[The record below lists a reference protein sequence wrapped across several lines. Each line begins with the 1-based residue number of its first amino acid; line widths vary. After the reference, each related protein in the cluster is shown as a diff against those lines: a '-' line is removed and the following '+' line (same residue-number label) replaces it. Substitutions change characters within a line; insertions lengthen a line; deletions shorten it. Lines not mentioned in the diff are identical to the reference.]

1 MADQAL
7 NGLKVKTDSLPNDWY
22 VSLINPKSGEPAEIM
37 TVAKFVELFTAKQP
51 EATESSK
58 GLMSSQNLKSN
69 PSSYRVNRK
78 YINISME
85 AGKAYRIRIRRSN
98 DINFSIK
105 LRSNWTNGMSHGVLE
120 KTISYG
126 NGSSKESI
134 VNTCNNTICAVYYI
148 SNPYPDGDT
157 VCVDVINKANGNNS
171 PVIMLESYRDFSS
184 FEFIENQTPRT
195 DDLTKN
201 NRNESEFALKVD
213 LNTLAAS
220 QNALTDTI
228 SDNYS
233 ILPPPPQIAC
243 QTTQNQPVQRS
254 NLRYPLCRKQ
264 TTWMVQLQLIQN
276 RRNSMSGQ
284 LTRSEKLSW
293 NYRKKTRDLNKSS
306 ISLTIARYNK
316 CNLPRAG
323 PPRLIN

>member
-1 MADQAL
+1 MTDVSL

-22 VSLINPKSGEPAEIM
+22 VSLINPQSGEPAEIM
-37 TVAKFVELFTAKQP
+37 TVAKFAELFLNNNKIW
-51 EATESSK
+51 TENNDGPNSK
-58 GLMSSQNLKSN
+58 LDAGLFASKDANGYISFNGLSVNLDT
-69 PSSYRVNRK
+69 
-78 YINISME
+78 IN
-85 AGKAYRIRIRRSN
+85 
-98 DINFSIK
+98 
-105 LRSNWTNGMSHGVLE
+105 TNSFTV
-120 KTISYG
+120 Y
-126 NGSSKESI
+126 NG
-134 VNTCNNTICAVYYI
+134 NTIVGKPSGYGVVLTITNSDKAGTPGTVGVWINQLAFGTDGTVYFRQRIDASEWKNWKSLGSTAY
-148 SNPYPDGDT
+148 S
-157 VCVDVINKANGNNS
+157 
-171 PVIMLESYRDFSS
+171 LSY
-184 FEFIENQTPRT
+184 
-195 DDLTKN
+195 
-201 NRNESEFALKVD
+201 
-213 LNTLAAS
+213 
-220 QNALTDTI
+220 NALTDTI

-243 QTTQNQPVQRS
+243 QTIQNQQVQAS

-264 TTWMVQLQLIQN
+264 TTRMVQYQLIQN

>member
-1 MADQAL
+1 MADINSSDQAL
-7 NGLKVKTDSLPNDWY
+7 NGLKIKSDTLPGDWM
-22 VSLINPKSGEPAEIM
+22 VTLVNPKNGEPAEQM
-37 TVAKFVELFTAKQP
+37 TIARFTELFTLKQP
-51 EATESSK
+51 EVTDSSK
-58 GLMSSQNLKSN
+58 GLMSSQSLKSN

-85 AGKAYRIRIRRSN
+85 ARKAYRIRIRSSN

-105 LRSNWTNGMSHGVLE
+105 LRSNWSNGMSHGVLE

-134 VNTCNNTICAVYYI
+134 VNTCNNGICAVYYV

-171 PVIMLESYRDFSS
+171 PVIMLESYIDLSK

-195 DDLTKN
+195 EDLTKN
-201 NRNESEFALKVD
+201 NRNESEFALKID

-220 QNALTDTI
+220 PNVLTDAIPSSPVLESRQVRSTCLQNHLYQI
-228 SDNYS
+228 
-233 ILPPPPQIAC
+233 ILPTC
-243 QTTQNQPVQRS
+243 QGRMD
-254 NLRYPLCRKQ
+254 R
-264 TTWMVQLQLIQN
+264 MVQHQLKVN
-276 RRNSMSGQ
+276 HRNSMSGR
-284 LTRSEKLSW
+284 LTKSAALSW
-293 NYRKKTRDLNKSS
+293 NYRQKTRDLNKSS